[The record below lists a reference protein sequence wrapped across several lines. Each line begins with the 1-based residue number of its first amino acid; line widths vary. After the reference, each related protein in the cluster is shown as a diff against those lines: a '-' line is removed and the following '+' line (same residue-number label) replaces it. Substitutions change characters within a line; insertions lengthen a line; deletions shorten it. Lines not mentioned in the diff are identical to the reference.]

1 MDRQIIRQMEYYSAV
16 KMNELLIYTAAW
28 MNCKNIMLSKTPEI
42 PLLPPQKR
50 SHLRSVEG
58 RSVIFWDWDGGM
70 KKRFCI
76 YVIFSGGYQRVQ
88 VLVRLHEAHV

>member
-1 MDRQIIRQMEYYSAV
+1 MD
-16 KMNELLIYTAAW
+16 ELQKHYAEQDTRNTA
-28 MNCKNIMLSKTPEI
+28 P
-42 PLLPPQKR
+42 PPQKR

-76 YVIFSGGYQRVQ
+76 YVIFCGGYQRVQ